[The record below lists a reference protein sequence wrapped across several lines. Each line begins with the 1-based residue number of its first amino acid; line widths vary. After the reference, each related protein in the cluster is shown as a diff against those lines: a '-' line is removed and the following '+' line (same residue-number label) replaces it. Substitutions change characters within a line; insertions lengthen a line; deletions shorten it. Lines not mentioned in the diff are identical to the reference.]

1 MTRPGFWFASM
12 LALVA
17 GRALAEPAL
26 PPPEAVSAA
35 LDATPSVMAAEARAG
50 AARADAEALARG
62 TQEFNLSTSVMQ
74 RSIDR
79 EGRYA
84 EYDAVLSRP
93 VRLPGKG
100 RLDRAAGQFG
110 IAAARNRAEDARHQA
125 ALLLAESWWD
135 WLAAAAE
142 ARVDRQAVAN
152 YAAMLQAVQRRVAL
166 RDAAQL
172 EADQAEGA
180 LGAARLAAEQSAGRE
195 AVARARL
202 AARFPA
208 LPLPEVAPQPDPPE
222 LPGEGVTPFG
232 EKIIARSHEIAA
244 AQAEANRTDALAERA
259 RRDRIADPS
268 LGVRL
273 FSERGGMERGAGV
286 VMTLPLGGS
295 HRRALADRAGAEA
308 SVARAELAAARLA
321 VHEMADA
328 DMASARAGQAAWQR
342 AREALN
348 AQVAALAR
356 LRRGQAAGEI
366 GLAEVLLG
374 ERQVHDAF
382 RAEAIARAEAQ
393 RSLTRLRIDS
403 HELWIS
409 E

>member
-35 LDATPSVMAAEARAG
+35 LDATPSVMAAEARTG

-152 YAAMLQAVQRRVAL
+152 YTAMLQAVQRRVAL

-180 LGAARLAAEQSAGRE
+180 LGAARLAAQQSAGRE

-208 LPLPEVAPQPDPPE
+208 LPLPDQAPDPDPPE
-222 LPGEGVTPFG
+222 LPVAGLAEFG
-232 EKIIARSHEIAA
+232 TKIVARSHEIAA
-244 AQAEANRTDALAERA
+244 ADAEAQRSVAVAERA

-268 LGVRL
+268 VGVRL
-273 FSERGGMERGAGV
+273 FSERGGAERGAGV
-286 VMTLPLGGS
+286 VMTLPIGGG
-295 HRRALADRAGAEA
+295 HRRAMADRAGAEA
-308 SVARAELAAARLA
+308 TAAQADLAGVRLA
-321 VHEMADA
+321 VSEMATT
-328 DMASARAGQAAWQR
+328 DMAAAEAGQAAWQR

-348 AQVAALAR
+348 AQVAALAK

-366 GLAEVLLG
+366 GLADVLLG